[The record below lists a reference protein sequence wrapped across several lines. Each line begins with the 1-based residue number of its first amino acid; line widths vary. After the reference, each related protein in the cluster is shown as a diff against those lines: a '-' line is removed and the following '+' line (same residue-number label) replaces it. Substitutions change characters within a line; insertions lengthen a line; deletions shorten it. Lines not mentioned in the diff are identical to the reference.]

1 MILIHT
7 HRQVLT
13 KMNESAVA
21 ESVGVILIVAVTVI
35 LAAVIAAY
43 AFGLVQD
50 VNPGRNIIL
59 TADQTG
65 PNQIMVTYRGGG
77 SDVNTLTSLRITW
90 PTGAVQSIS
99 TPKVGDSYYASN
111 IGIFKNV
118 TPAGDHIVVAGHFT
132 DGKDTILLNT
142 FI

>member
-1 MILIHT
+1 M
-7 HRQVLT
+7 
-13 KMNESAVA
+13 KNESAVA

-50 VNPGRNIIL
+50 VQVQRNVVL

-65 PNQIMVTYRGGG
+65 PDQMMVTYRGGG
-77 SDVNTLTSLRITW
+77 SDVQTLTSLRITW
-90 PTGAVQSIS
+90 PTGTVQNIPS
-99 TPKVGDSYYASN
+99 PNVGDIYYAYN
-111 IGIFKNV
+111 VGALKNV
-118 TPAGDHIVVAGHFT
+118 TPAGDHVVVVGHFT
-132 DGKDTILLNT
+132 DGKDSVLLNA